1 MLVSSNQNLKDK
13 NKPMS
18 DTKHNPKISQ
28 LFKLRPVE
36 DTSQHAPL
44 VHNTREVLHP
54 QQAIADDES
63 DDDNSDE

>member
-1 MLVSSNQNLKDK
+1 
-13 NKPMS
+13 MS